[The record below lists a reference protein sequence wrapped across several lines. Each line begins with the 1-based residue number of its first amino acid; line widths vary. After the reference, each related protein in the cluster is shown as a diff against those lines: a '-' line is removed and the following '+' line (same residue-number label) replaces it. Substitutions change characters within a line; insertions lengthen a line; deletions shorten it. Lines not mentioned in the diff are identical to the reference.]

1 MAADEELEGGAPEFD
16 ESQIRKVFETKAEIE
31 AGHIRVKAWMLARAL
46 SLDFLIKQ
54 VNLSEM
60 ADHSSL
66 EKQVGN
72 LTQILSLLDE
82 DKTTT
87 SKWSALLNKTT
98 LQQSKSALR
107 EYLPQLQAL
116 VAANP
121 ETVDADAAKIVGDLR
136 EPLEALGQVAQ
147 KLASGR

>member
-1 MAADEELEGGAPEFD
+1 MGTQAAEEQLEGGDPEFD
-16 ESQIRKVFETKAEIE
+16 ESRIFSVFETKAAIE

-72 LTQILSLLDE
+72 LTQILTLLDE

-87 SKWSALLNKTT
+87 SKWSALLNKTS

-116 VAANP
+116 VAASP
-121 ETVDADAAKIVGDLR
+121 ESVDADASKLVSDLK
-136 EPLEALGQVAQ
+136 EPLDALG
-147 KLASGR
+147 

>member
-1 MAADEELEGGAPEFD
+1 
-16 ESQIRKVFETKAEIE
+16 
-31 AGHIRVKAWMLARAL
+31 MLARAL

-72 LTQILSLLDE
+72 LTQILTLLDE

-87 SKWSALLNKTT
+87 SKWSALLNKTS

-116 VAANP
+116 VAASP
-121 ETVDADAAKIVGDLR
+121 ESVDADASKLVSDLKA
-136 EPLEALGQVAQ
+136 PLDALG
-147 KLASGR
+147 